1 MSSYNRNGFK
11 WTVPETLR
19 LQREYELLNLDI
31 YDISLRHQRTP
42 KAIAYKLITEEFAK
56 ESDLPESL
64 FSEYRDENM
73 VVSNV
78 TSETQNNDTT
88 DMRIFQLETSLVSL
102 SKEMTNIK
110 QLLNVLTKN
119 NNFSKYVSKCDF
131 VL

>member
-1 MSSYNRNGFK
+1 MSTYKRNGFK

-31 YDISLRHQRTP
+31 YEISLRHQRTP
-42 KAIAYKLITEEFAK
+42 KSIAYKLITEEFAK

-88 DMRIFQLETSLVSL
+88 DMRIFQLETSLVTL
-102 SKEMTNIK
+102 SKEMSNIK
-110 QLLNVLTKN
+110 QVLNVLTKN
-119 NNFSKYVSKCDF
+119 NKFSKCDF
-131 VL
+131 VV

>member
-1 MSSYNRNGFK
+1 MSTYKRNGFK

-31 YDISLRHQRTP
+31 YEISLRHQRTP
-42 KAIAYKLITEEFAK
+42 KSIAYKLITEEFAK

-88 DMRIFQLETSLVSL
+88 DMRIFQLETSLVTL
-102 SKEMTNIK
+102 SKEMSNIK
-110 QLLNVLTKN
+110 QVLNVLTKN
-119 NNFSKYVSKCDF
+119 NKFSKCDF